1 MAQPISEPSQQ
12 QMLNVCFGGREF
24 VIISLVTKLEFCLI
38 WDQESRIPYTKCE
51 VNLLMSVTVL
61 KRNQHLV
68 CRTGFIS
75 QQCRSK
81 TGTAI
86 HTLELTL
93 QFTDCKAE
101 ARGNLNVRSV
111 LQKKGNVIPIL
122 LLCPKQLLSRKR

>member
-93 QFTDCKAE
+93 QFTDCKGGKGDLECQVCTAE
-101 ARGNLNVRSV
+101 ERECDSYPPPVS
-111 LQKKGNVIPIL
+111 
-122 LLCPKQLLSRKR
+122 